1 MSLVKQVPVPARAT
15 ELAGLT
21 RVDYA
26 DAFTV
31 PVATDRPPEEWVRR
45 LIVSMPGLFAVV
57 RVAHRTLGLK
67 LEPADGPD
75 HVIGWDILRSTDTEA
90 VLGSSGALGGPRI
103 VGLSSPGHVVIS
115 TLITLK
121 NRRARVLWSIF
132 APLHRAVARRALR
145 ELSAM
150 SDELASE
157 EHLGRR

>member
-1 MSLVKQVPVPARAT
+1 MSLVKQVPVPSRAA
-15 ELAGLT
+15 ELAGLS

-45 LIVSMPGLFAVV
+45 LTVRMPGLFAVV

-75 HVIGWDILRSTDTEA
+75 HVIGWDILRSTDAEA
-90 VLGSSGALGGPRI
+90 VLGTSGALGVPRI
-103 VGLSSPGHVVIS
+103 VGISSHGRVVIS

-121 NRRARVLWSIF
+121 DFRSRAIWRIF
-132 APLHRAVARRALR
+132 APLHRAVARRALI

-150 SDELASE
+150 SDELAVPSE
-157 EHLGRR
+157 SS